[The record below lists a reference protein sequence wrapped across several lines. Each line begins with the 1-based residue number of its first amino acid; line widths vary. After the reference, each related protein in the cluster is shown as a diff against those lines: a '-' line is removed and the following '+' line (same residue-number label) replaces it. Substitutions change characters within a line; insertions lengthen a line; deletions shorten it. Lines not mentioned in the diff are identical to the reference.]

1 MLLETME
8 AALAAELIDLR
19 AKISERSNQVLE
31 AHARAL
37 SIDKSEV
44 VRSVLD
50 DWALK
55 QIHVATLVSRMTRS
69 EGGTAP

>member
-1 MLLETME
+1 MLLEEME

-37 SIDKSEV
+37 NIDKSEV

-50 DWALK
+50 EWALK

-69 EGGTAP
+69 EGATAP